1 MAANHYKPVELF
13 RRLLLQ
19 NAEKKNSL
27 SEENTE
33 EVDGAMDN
41 LLKRLII
48 KLICWIKLKSCPK
61 Q

>member
-48 KLICWIKLKSCPK
+48 KLGPVV
-61 Q
+61 QNPD